1 MLDIEKQ
8 RSEFPGLTD
17 KLYFNFGG
25 QGILPRAGWEAIA
38 QAHQYLEEQGPFSG
52 KVYEWITERTEQL
65 RRDMARCLGVEPRTL
80 SITEDVTVGCNI
92 PLWGIEWRAGDHIL
106 LTDCEHPGIIATVQE
121 IARRFGV
128 EFSFCPILE
137 TLNGGDPVAVIDRHL
152 QANTRLLIL
161 SHVLWNTGQIL
172 PLREISQLCH
182 QRTRPVLVLVDAAQS
197 VGCIP
202 VNLSELE
209 ADFYAFTGHKWWCG
223 PAGVGGLYV
232 RPEVFEDLRP
242 TFIGWRGIDT
252 DEKGNPIAFKKD
264 GRRFE
269 VATSAYPL
277 FEGLR
282 ASIAVQ
288 EAWGDAGKRYDQIL
302 HLADYL
308 WQGLQS
314 IDGVKCLKD
323 SPPESGL
330 ISFILEGKNPNKVV
344 SELEKRSFMLRTL
357 RDPLCI
363 RACVHYFTLPSEID
377 RLVEE
382 IKQLIAGRS

>member
-1 MLDIEKQ
+1 
-8 RSEFPGLTD
+8 
-17 KLYFNFGG
+17 
-25 QGILPRAGWEAIA
+25 
-38 QAHQYLEEQGPFSG
+38 
-52 KVYEWITERTEQL
+52 
-65 RRDMARCLGVEPRTL
+65 
-80 SITEDVTVGCNI
+80 
-92 PLWGIEWRAGDHIL
+92 
-106 LTDCEHPGIIATVQE
+106 
-121 IARRFGV
+121 
-128 EFSFCPILE
+128 
-137 TLNGGDPVAVIDRHL
+137 
-152 QANTRLLIL
+152 
-161 SHVLWNTGQIL
+161 
-172 PLREISQLCH
+172 
-182 QRTRPVLVLVDAAQS
+182 

-302 HLADYL
+302 HLAAYL

-344 SELEKRSFMLRTL
+344 SELEKRHFMLRTL
-357 RDPLCI
+357 RDPVCI

-377 RLVEE
+377 RLVEAL
-382 IKQLIAGRS
+382 QAFS

>member
-25 QGILPRAGWEAIA
+25 QGILPRAGWEAIV

-52 KVYEWITERTEQL
+52 RINEWLNERTEQL
-65 RRDMARCLGVEPRTL
+65 RQDMARCLGVEPRTL

-92 PLWGIEWRAGDHIL
+92 PLWGIEWHAGDHIL

-137 TLNGGDPVAVIDRHL
+137 TLNGGDPVAVIDRYL
-152 QANTRLLIL
+152 QPNTRLLIL

-172 PLREISQLCH
+172 PLREISRLCH

-242 TFIGWRGIDT
+242 TFIGWRGIDI

-288 EAWGDAGKRYDQIL
+288 EAWGDAGKRYDQIV
-302 HLADYL
+302 HLAAYL

-330 ISFILEGKNPNKVV
+330 VSFVLEGKNPNKVV

-377 RLVEE
+377 RLVEAL
-382 IKQLIAGRS
+382 QAFS

>member
-52 KVYEWITERTEQL
+52 RINEWLNERTEQL
-65 RRDMARCLGVEPRTL
+65 RQDMARCLGVEPRTL

-137 TLNGGDPVAVIDRHL
+137 TLNGGDPVAVIDLHL

-242 TFIGWRGIDT
+242 TFIGWRSIDT

-288 EAWGDAGKRYDQIL
+288 EAWGDAGKRYDRIV
-302 HLADYL
+302 HLAAYL

-330 ISFILEGKNPNKVV
+330 VSFVLEGKKPNKVV
-344 SELEKRSFMLRTL
+344 SELEKRGFMLRTL

-377 RLVEE
+377 RLVEAL
-382 IKQLIAGRS
+382 QAFS